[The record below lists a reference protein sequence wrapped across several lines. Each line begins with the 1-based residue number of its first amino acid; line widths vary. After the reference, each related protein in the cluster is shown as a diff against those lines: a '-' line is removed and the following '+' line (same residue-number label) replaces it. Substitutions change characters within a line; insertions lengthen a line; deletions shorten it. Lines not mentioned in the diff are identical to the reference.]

1 MVPLNVT
8 RNYYFISGK
17 RFCFGG
23 MKIAV
28 VVENPPSTPT
38 AAPLNEEIDS
48 QVLISKFSL
57 FNAWTNIFSTS
68 ENLFRKT
75 KYLEKKKRNL
85 FMNLFNKI

>member
-28 VVENPPSTPT
+28 LVENPPSTPT

-48 QVLISKFSL
+48 PSSNFQVLTVQCVDQYI
-57 FNAWTNIFSTS
+57 
-68 ENLFRKT
+68 
-75 KYLEKKKRNL
+75 
-85 FMNLFNKI
+85 FNK